1 MATVASETLDHALV
15 TSSVSLAAA
24 GSSFIPE
31 DIIASTVI
39 TILSATTDTPLQAI
53 VTTPR
58 LIIRPVI
65 EKDVSFY
72 QERLWGDK
80 TVMEKFADGE
90 VRLYKDTT
98 SRAAGL
104 KDYAQDRIV
113 NAENSWCKRWQRN
126 NPWSGMTVCLRG
138 CEDPI
143 GHIVI
148 GGGELAYFL
157 IPGVWRNH
165 YASEAAVAMVNV
177 LVPELVQRSDFSVQ
191 PPLTIEATVRIDHVA
206 SQKVLSYAG
215 LMTDKVINERE
226 FSGKKFQRYIYKATV
241 AELVKRY
248 AAIKAKAA
256 HVTPLIFSSV
266 AQQSSGVT
274 LTEPKPTEKKIA
286 STDTAMQL
294 GMTDPTSVNLGDL
307 PRAKDPL
314 RL

>member
-1 MATVASETLDHALV
+1 
-15 TSSVSLAAA
+15 
-24 GSSFIPE
+24 
-31 DIIASTVI
+31 
-39 TILSATTDTPLQAI
+39 
-53 VTTPR
+53 
-58 LIIRPVI
+58 
-65 EKDVSFY
+65 
-72 QERLWGDK
+72 
-80 TVMEKFADGE
+80 
-90 VRLYKDTT
+90 
-98 SRAAGL
+98 
-104 KDYAQDRIV
+104 
-113 NAENSWCKRWQRN
+113 
-126 NPWSGMTVCLRG
+126 
-138 CEDPI
+138 
-143 GHIVI
+143 
-148 GGGELAYFL
+148 LAYFF

-215 LMTDKVINERE
+215 LITDKVINERE

-248 AAIKAKAA
+248 TAIKAKTT

-286 STDTAMQL
+286 STDTATQL